1 MSPESFGISDIAMQ
15 QRSIYFGSPK
25 MQLMNWP
32 FLKLAKITS
41 QGLIYFFLKKNRDKG
56 LFLVKIF

>member
-15 QRSIYFGSPK
+15 QRSIYFGTPK

-41 QGLIYFFLKKNRDKG
+41 QGLIISFKKK
-56 LFLVKIF
+56 

>member
-15 QRSIYFGSPK
+15 QRSIYFGTLK

-41 QGLIYFFLKKNRDKG
+41 QGLIFFKKKKKR
-56 LFLVKIF
+56 